1 MDLESLKASVLSQAE
16 ECRTLLNK
24 KSDLEKQLADTVK
37 KNLTEIVMPYIE
49 SMNSF
54 CNKLYDLG
62 GGCCS
67 DYRSHT
73 KYFSLGDDIDTDIV
87 KLYCQSYYKGL
98 DVYFTYKCNRYSE
111 DKKLND
117 MVRCWSN
124 PAVAK
129 YFYWFGTEEKTQE
142 FVEILGTVYAD
153 ILKAMAESFKT
164 RNEAL
169 TKSVMELSDKL
180 LNARSVTHN
189 EDGTVEIHLGDK
201 VYRGTLIE
209 D

>member
-16 ECRTLLNK
+16 ECHTLLNK
-24 KSDLEKQLADTVK
+24 KAGLEKQLADTVR
-37 KNLTEIVMPYIE
+37 KNLTEIVKPYID

-54 CNKLYDLG
+54 CKKLYNLG
-62 GGCCS
+62 DGCCS
-67 DYRSHT
+67 DYRSNT

-87 KLYCQSYYKGL
+87 KLSCHSYYRGL
-98 DVYFTYKCNRYSE
+98 DVYFAYKGNRYSE
-111 DKKLND
+111 DKILD
-117 MVRCWSN
+117 DVLRYWSDS
-124 PAVAK
+124 PLSK

-142 FVEILGTVYAD
+142 FVEILGTIYAD

-164 RNEAL
+164 RNEDL
-169 TKSVMELSDKL
+169 TKTVMELSDKL

>member
-16 ECRTLLNK
+16 ECHTLLNK
-24 KSDLEKQLADTVK
+24 KSILEKQLADTVK
-37 KNLTEIVMPYIE
+37 KNLTEIVKPYIE
-49 SMNSF
+49 DMNYF
-54 CNKLYDLG
+54 CNKLYNLG

-67 DYRSHT
+67 DYKSNT
-73 KYFSLGDDIDTDIV
+73 KYFSLGDDVDTDIV
-87 KLYCQSYYKGL
+87 KLSCHSYYKGL
-98 DVYFTYKCNRYSE
+98 DIFFAYKCNKYSE
-111 DKKLND
+111 DKSLD
-117 MVRCWSN
+117 DVIRYWSDSSLS
-124 PAVAK
+124 K
-129 YFYWFGTEEKTQE
+129 YFYWFATEEKTQE
-142 FVEILGTVYAD
+142 FVEIIGTVYAD

-169 TKSVMELSDKL
+169 TKTVMELSDKL

-209 D
+209 G

>member
-16 ECRTLLNK
+16 ECHTLLNK
-24 KSDLEKQLADTVK
+24 KAILEKQLADTVK
-37 KNLTEIVMPYIE
+37 KNLTEIVKPYIE
-49 SMNSF
+49 NMNYF
-54 CNKLYDLG
+54 CKKLYDLSD
-62 GGCCS
+62 GCCS
-67 DYRSHT
+67 DYRSNT

-87 KLYCQSYYKGL
+87 KLSCHSYYRGL
-98 DVYFTYKCNRYSE
+98 DIYFNYKNNKYSE
-111 DKKLND
+111 EKTLDDALKYLGD
-117 MVRCWSN
+117 S
-124 PAVAK
+124 AISK

-142 FVEILGTVYAD
+142 FIEILGTVYAD

-169 TKSVMELSDKL
+169 TKTVMELSDKL

-209 D
+209 G